1 MRDMKGARALTIV
14 HRRMLVVMGRH
25 VLLAVLGLICVVAFL
40 VLLRS
45 GYGHVPFNRMAEET
59 AEVLRK
65 LVLPAPNESEM
76 SLNYTGPST
85 FVPQTHVPSVP
96 TTLAETTVAL
106 TLNATINTTAIA
118 TITTTTTPSCHTA
131 TFGTQCYKRVMWV
144 MRYGVVQ
151 HPEWYPNVTVLSS
164 FEETQWILYDK
175 AESNCTWPP
184 CQVPLDPSVARQ
196 KELSSM
202 IFDHSQND
210 SMFLEQ
216 VPESKLGR
224 EDVEP
229 SVCNPAMDISKHLS
243 PFAAELSEPNK
254 SSDHKSSDHIW
265 HLPQSDLDRCFASL
279 MEESFVSEQDRT
291 YARNW
296 CWVGFKEFGC
306 HRHFYD
312 HITWAHM
319 QALASSKGVTS
330 NMSFHPLGRPEVCD
344 QTVLGGR
351 VLWSWYD
358 WGNARQWFQQQVSV
372 YVLSLNTSIQRRAT
386 IEKRLGE
393 LQIPFEFVDGVDMRL
408 PGALSAAQAEGLIP
422 EGFNFT
428 LAQEEA
434 YRERQNMGTAGSIA
448 GTVGCASGH
457 FRAQHRGF
465 LKNPKWITLILEDDV
480 APEDDFIPRLWHL
493 VTQEVPCD
501 WQAVSLNSRCPF
513 GFCISPHLTRVQPDV
528 NEPQWR
534 CRHGVNYGFQGML
547 YRTNEIENLQR
558 IWKPLVFNELQ
569 PHCLDVD
576 VALASISDQVQFYA
590 VPASQNPGFLHEVS
604 EGSSRVNINFEKMD
618 TTSTSTL
625 LVSVTD
631 APVLSTSSVF
641 FCGRMHDS
649 NGVCSVDHRSKGW
662 CSHSPKNCEK
672 CLGSWCANA

>member
-1 MRDMKGARALTIV
+1 MARN
-14 HRRMLVVMGRH
+14 VM
-25 VLLAVLGLICVVAFL
+25 LAVVGSICALALL

-45 GYGHVPFNRMAEET
+45 EYGHLPFHWKVAET
-59 AEVLRK
+59 AEFLRK
-65 LVLPAPNESEM
+65 LVLPAPNKSETIV
-76 SLNYTGPST
+76 SYNGTSA
-85 FVPQTHVPSVP
+85 FVTPTHVPSV
-96 TTLAETTVAL
+96 TTPRLTTTQAPM
-106 TLNATINTTAIA
+106 LNATITTTVTA
-118 TITTTTTPSCHTA
+118 TTTPSCHTA

-144 MRYGVVQ
+144 MRYGIVD
-151 HPEWYPNVTVLSS
+151 HPDWYPNVTVLSS
-164 FEETQWILYDK
+164 FEETQWVLFDK

-202 IFDHSQND
+202 IFEHSEND
-210 SMFLEQ
+210 SFLEQ
-216 VPESKLGR
+216 VPASKLGR
-224 EDVEP
+224 DDVTP
-229 SVCNPAMDISKHLS
+229 SVCNPAKDISKKLLLDPNNSFHTWRLS
-243 PFAAELSEPNK
+243 
-254 SSDHKSSDHIW
+254 
-265 HLPQSDLDRCFASL
+265 QSDMDTCFESL
-279 MEESFVSEQDRT
+279 MAESFVSEQDRK

-296 CWVGFKEFGC
+296 CWVGLKEFGC

-312 HITWAHM
+312 HITWAQMH
-319 QALASSKGVTS
+319 ALALSKGVTS
-330 NMSFHPLGRPEVCD
+330 NLSFNPLVRPEVCD

-351 VLWSWYD
+351 VLWTWYD
-358 WGNARQWFQQQVSV
+358 WGNARQWFQRQVSV
-372 YVLSLNTSIQRRAT
+372 YVLSLNTSLQRRAT
-386 IEKRLGE
+386 IKQRLGE

-408 PGALSAAQAEGLIP
+408 PGAFSAAQAEGLIP
-422 EGFNFT
+422 ESFNFT

-434 YRERQNMGTAGSIA
+434 YRARQNMGTAGSIA

-465 LKNPKWITLILEDDV
+465 LENSKWITLILEDDV
-480 APEDDFIPRLWHL
+480 SPEDDFIPRLWHL

-513 GFCISPHLTRVQPDV
+513 GFCTSPHLTRVQPDV

-558 IWKPLVFNELQ
+558 VWKPIVFDELQ

-576 VALASISDQVQFYA
+576 VALASISNQVQFYA

-604 EGSSRVNINFEKMD
+604 EGSSRVNINFDKMD

-625 LVSVTD
+625 PVSDTE
-631 APVLSTSSVF
+631 AAVLSTSSVF

-649 NGVCSVDHRSKGW
+649 DGVCSVDHRSKGW
-662 CSHSPKNCEK
+662 CSHSPMNCEK
-672 CLGSWCANA
+672 CLGSWCANT